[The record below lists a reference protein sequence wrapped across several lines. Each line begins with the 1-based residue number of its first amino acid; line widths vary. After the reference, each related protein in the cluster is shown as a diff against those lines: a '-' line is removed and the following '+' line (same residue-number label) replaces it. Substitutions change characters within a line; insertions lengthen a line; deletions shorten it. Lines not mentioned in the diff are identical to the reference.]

1 MESAATT
8 QPKKTTVKKV
18 VKVKKTDDISSS
30 EMNTQVNTPEPTEMK
45 THEDTDTKAQEKA
58 QEKTEDNSETTVSE
72 LEINNVLEFI
82 NSASDKFSDISK
94 FVKDHQ
100 SQFTKDERLKLEASF
115 KKLFKAHT
123 SAHIAYDDMMSK
135 QVTIY
140 EKSSNGKSNTVKKV
154 VDKEKS
160 AIHKLQP
167 AHPFLLVFM
176 KKENGSMVSR
186 SEALSA
192 ITDYVSKN
200 PEIVT
205 PEDKRYF
212 NLTGDL
218 DPLFVG
224 IKKIMENKK
233 LLENDAQ
240 MPTKIKYTEIMK
252 YMSHCFVKD
261 NDPILV

>member
-1 MESAATT
+1 METAAIT

-18 VKVKKTDDISSS
+18 VKVKKTEDTAST
-30 EMNTQVNTPEPTEMK
+30 EMNTQVNTPEPVNAEMK
-45 THEDTDTKAQEKA
+45 NQETTEDKAP
-58 QEKTEDNSETTVSE
+58 EKTEDNTGTNASSTE
-72 LEINNVLEFI
+72 LEINNILEFI

-100 SQFTKDERLKLEASF
+100 SQFTKDERIKLEASF

-140 EKSSNGKSNTVKKV
+140 EKSSNGKTNAVKKV
-154 VDKEKS
+154 FDKEKS
-160 AIHKLQP
+160 AIHKPQP

-176 KKENGSMVSR
+176 KKDNGTMVSR

-192 ITDYVSKN
+192 ITEYVSKN

-212 NLTGDL
+212 NLSGDL
-218 DPLFVG
+218 EPLFVG
-224 IKKIMENKK
+224 IKKVMENKK
-233 LLENDAQ
+233 LPDE
-240 MPTKIKYTEIMK
+240 MPSKIKYTEIMK
-252 YMSHCFVKD
+252 FMSHCFIKD
-261 NDPILV
+261 TDIPLVV

>member
-1 MESAATT
+1 METAATT

-18 VKVKKTDDISSS
+18 VKVKKTEDTPST
-30 EMNTQVNTPEPTEMK
+30 EMNTQVTTSESVNSEMK
-45 THEDTDTKAQEKA
+45 TQETAQNKI
-58 QEKTEDNSETTVSE
+58 EDNSATTNVTE
-72 LEINNVLEFI
+72 LEINNVLDFI
-82 NSASDKFSDISK
+82 NSASDKFSEISK

-100 SQFTKDERLKLEASF
+100 SQFTKDERLKLETSF
-115 KKLFKAHT
+115 KKLYKAHT

-154 VDKEKS
+154 FDKEKS

-176 KKENGSMVSR
+176 KKENGTMVSR

-212 NLTGDL
+212 NLSGDL
-218 DPLFVG
+218 DPLFKG
-224 IKKIMENKK
+224 IRKIMENKK
-233 LLENDAQ
+233 LLENDAE
-240 MPTKIKYTEIMK
+240 MPIKIKYTEIMK

-261 NDPILV
+261 NEPLVS

>member
-1 MESAATT
+1 METATTT

-18 VKVKKTDDISSS
+18 VKVKKTEDTPST
-30 EMNTQVNTPEPTEMK
+30 EMNTQVTSPEPTEMK
-45 THEDTDTKAQEKA
+45 IEETNEVKA
-58 QEKTEDNSETTVSE
+58 QEKTEDNSVNTLSE

-82 NSASDKFSDISK
+82 NSVSDKFVDISK

-100 SQFTKDERLKLEASF
+100 SQFTKDERIKLEASF

-176 KKENGSMVSR
+176 KKDNGTMVSR

-252 YMSHCFVKD
+252 YMSHCFVKE

>member
-1 MESAATT
+1 METAATT

-18 VKVKKTDDISSS
+18 VKVKKAEDTPST
-30 EMNTQVNTPEPTEMK
+30 EMNTQVTTPEPVNAEMK
-45 THEDTDTKAQEKA
+45 TQETT
-58 QEKTEDNSETTVSE
+58 QDKTEDNTGTNTSSSE

-82 NSASDKFSDISK
+82 NSASDKFSEISK

-140 EKSSNGKSNTVKKV
+140 EKSSNGKTNAVKKV
-154 VDKEKS
+154 FDKEKS

-212 NLTGDL
+212 NLSGDL
-218 DPLFVG
+218 DPLFKG

-261 NDPILV
+261 NEPLVA

>member
-1 MESAATT
+1 METAATT
-8 QPKKTTVKKV
+8 QPKKTTLKKV
-18 VKVKKTDDISSS
+18 VKVKKTEDTPST
-30 EMNTQVNTPEPTEMK
+30 EMNTQVTTSEPVNSEMK
-45 THEDTDTKAQEKA
+45 TQETT
-58 QEKTEDNSETTVSE
+58 QDKTEDNSATTTNVTE
-72 LEINNVLEFI
+72 LEINNVLDFI
-82 NSASDKFSDISK
+82 NSASDKFSEISK

-100 SQFTKDERLKLEASF
+100 NQFTKDERLKLEASF
-115 KKLFKAHT
+115 KKLYKAHT

-154 VDKEKS
+154 FDKEKS

-176 KKENGSMVSR
+176 KKENSTMVSR

-212 NLTGDL
+212 NLSGDL
-218 DPLFVG
+218 DPLFKG
-224 IKKIMENKK
+224 IRKIMENKK
-233 LLENDAQ
+233 LLENDAE
-240 MPTKIKYTEIMK
+240 MPIKIKYTEIMK

-261 NDPILV
+261 NEPLVS